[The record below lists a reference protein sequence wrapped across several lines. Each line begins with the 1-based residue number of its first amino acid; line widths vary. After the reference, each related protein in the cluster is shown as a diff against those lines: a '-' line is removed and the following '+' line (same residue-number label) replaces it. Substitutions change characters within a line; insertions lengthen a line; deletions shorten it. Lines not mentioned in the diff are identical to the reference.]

1 MPAFDSLTKILNALQ
16 TKPLLLLMGICKHIA
31 YNNCCGEMCQAY
43 VGQLPSET
51 VRTGACMQ
59 QAHSMYDSA
68 QIFRR
73 ILRVYGRILPGIRPY
88 TRRYTAVYW

>member
-43 VGQLPSET
+43 VYPS
-51 VRTGACMQ
+51 
-59 QAHSMYDSA
+59 
-68 QIFRR
+68 
-73 ILRVYGRILPGIRPY
+73 
-88 TRRYTAVYW
+88 